1 MKNSTVRVECFAFV
15 VAAICSVA
23 TVVPGAAFA
32 ATLTAMPSNFAS
44 VFASAQGGDTILLA
58 AGSYGTFTGALK
70 AGLVTIMPQGATATM
85 ALNFS
90 PASNITIDGLTLTSV
105 YMNDSR
111 TKNITV
117 RNSTFTGQTT
127 FRTGTLANANILF
140 DRNVHGA
147 WNAGAGGGEGRV
159 WLPERTSQP
168 SGITIQNSR
177 FGPGGNSDGIQNG
190 SNGTRILNNEFVGIK
205 QIDGAAGVHADSIQL
220 YGSQNTVIRSNW
232 FHDVSVGIMCAD
244 GCDHETIEDNV
255 FAVNGSPYAVTL
267 LSDNGSV
274 IRHNTFLDYGTC
286 DYSQRCGQL
295 YLGNKS
301 ADPVSQGTIL
311 KDNIV
316 TSFCVCDGRVSGLAE
331 ESYNLFTKTTGSGA
345 NDVFGKPTYVGGA
358 NPTTLTGFQL
368 AAGSPGIGNASDG
381 LDRGARFSPQPTPL
395 AAPRNLRLL

>member
-1 MKNSTVRVECFAFV
+1 MKKSIVRGECLAFV
-15 VAAICSVA
+15 VAAILLA
-23 TVVPGAAFA
+23 AVVPGAACA
-32 ATLTAMPSNFAS
+32 ATLTATPSNFAS
-44 VFASAQGGDTILLA
+44 VLASAQGGDTILLA

-70 AGLVTIMPQGATATM
+70 SGVLTITPQSAATVTM
-85 ALNFS
+85 ALNFN

-117 RNSTFTGQTT
+117 RNSTITGQTT

-140 DRNVHGA
+140 DSNVHAA
-147 WNAGAGGGEGRV
+147 WTPCSNCGEGRV
-159 WLPERTSQP
+159 FLPERTSQP

-177 FGPGGNSDGIQNG
+177 FGLGGYADGIQNG
-190 SNGTRILNNEFVGIK
+190 SNGTRILNNEFVGLR
-205 QIDGAAGVHADSIQL
+205 QNPSSSTFHTDSIQL
-220 YGSQNTVIRSNW
+220 YGSQNTVVRGNW

-301 ADPVSQGTIL
+301 VDPPSKSTIL
-311 KDNIV
+311 KDNII
-316 TSFCVCDGRVSGLAE
+316 TSFCVCDGTVSGLAE
-331 ESYNLFTKTTGSGA
+331 ENYNLFTRTAGSGA
-345 NDVFGKPTYVGGA
+345 NDVLGQPTYLGGA
-358 NPTTLTGFQL
+358 NPTTRAGFQL
-368 AAGSPGIGNASDG
+368 TAGSRGKGNASDG
-381 LDRGARFSPQPTPL
+381 LDGGTRFSPQPTPL
-395 AAPRNLRLL
+395 AAPTRLKIL